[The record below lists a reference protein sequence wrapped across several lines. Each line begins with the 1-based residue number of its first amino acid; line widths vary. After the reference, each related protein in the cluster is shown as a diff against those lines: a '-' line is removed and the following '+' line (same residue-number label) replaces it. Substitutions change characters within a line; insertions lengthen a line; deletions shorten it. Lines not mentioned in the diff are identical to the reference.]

1 MPGLL
6 VLGGDAAGMSAA
18 ATVRRLAPDVEIV
31 VVERGRHTSYSMC
44 GIPYFVG
51 DPGVEADD
59 LVVRTPQ
66 EHRDRGIDVRMRT
79 EAVAIDVER
88 RSVAVRH
95 VDSGETTELDY
106 DALLYAVG
114 ASPAVPPVPGLA
126 EWGHVVHTL
135 DEGEHLKAHL
145 DRWDA
150 EGRRAG
156 QKVIVVGGG
165 YIGIE
170 LAEALIDRGYS
181 AALIDKA
188 PQVMG
193 TLDEDM
199 AAPVEAML
207 RKRGIEVLLGKSL
220 EEVRHVDGPV
230 VEVVCADGA
239 HRTEVLV
246 VATGAR
252 PNTAIAEA
260 AGLRL
265 GESRALAVD
274 DRLRSSAPGIWAAGD
289 VVESVHLVSGRG
301 VNVQLGTHANKQGK
315 IAGGDIAA
323 VLAGREGGEARF
335 PGVVGTAVTRLC
347 NLEVGR
353 TGLIEREARAAG
365 LDYEAIT
372 FSGSASA
379 GYLPEPGE
387 VTVKLLAERGTG
399 RVLGAQLVG
408 TGNVAK
414 RIDVAATWVHVGM
427 TVQQAQLLDLSYA
440 PPFGGV
446 WDLLQV
452 AAMKMVARLGL
463 SPAL

>member
-1 MPGLL
+1 MT
-6 VLGGDAAGMSAA
+6 AAS
-18 ATVRRLAPDVEIV
+18 TVRRLAPEVEVV

-51 DPGVEADD
+51 DPDVAADD
-59 LVVRTPQ
+59 LVVRSPEQ
-66 EHRDRGIDVRMRT
+66 HRDRGIDVRMRT
-79 EAVAIDVER
+79 EATAIDPER
-88 RSVAVRH
+88 RTVAVRDLH
-95 VDSGETTELDY
+95 SGEAAELGY

-114 ASPAVPPVPGLA
+114 ASPALPPIPGLA
-126 EWGHVVHTL
+126 EFGHVVHTL
-135 DEGEHLKAHL
+135 DEGEHLKSHL

-150 EGRRAG
+150 EGARRG
-156 QKVIVVGGG
+156 QHVVVVGGG

-170 LAEALIDRGYS
+170 LAEALLDRGYD
-181 AALIDKA
+181 ATVIDKA

-193 TLDEDM
+193 TLDADM
-199 AAPVEAML
+199 AAPVEKTL
-207 RKRGIEVLLGKSL
+207 RDRGIRVLLGASL
-220 EEVRHVDGPV
+220 EEVRHVEGPV
-230 VEVVCADGA
+230 IEVVCADGS
-239 HRTEVLV
+239 HRAEVLV

-252 PNTAIAEA
+252 PNTAMAEA

-265 GESRALAVD
+265 GDSRALAVD
-274 DRLRSSAPGIWAAGD
+274 DRMRTSAPGIWAAGD
-289 VVESVHLVSGRG
+289 AVESRHLVSGRG

-315 IAGGDIAA
+315 VAGADIAA
-323 VLAGREGGEARF
+323 VLDGRDGGDARF

-353 TGLIEREARAAG
+353 TGLIEREAQAAG
-365 LDYEAIT
+365 LDYEAVV
-372 FSGSASA
+372 FSGSARA
-379 GYLPEPGE
+379 GYLPDPGE
-387 VTVKLLAERGTG
+387 VLVKLLAERGTG

-414 RIDVAATWVHVGM
+414 RIDVAATWVQLGV

-452 AAMKMVARLGL
+452 AAMKMVGQLGL
-463 SPAL
+463 RPAL